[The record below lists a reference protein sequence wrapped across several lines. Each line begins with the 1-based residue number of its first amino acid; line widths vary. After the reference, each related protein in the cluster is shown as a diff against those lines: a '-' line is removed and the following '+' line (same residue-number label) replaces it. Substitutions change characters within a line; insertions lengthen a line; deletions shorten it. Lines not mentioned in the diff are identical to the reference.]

1 MTKKNIETIYPLS
14 ASQQGMLFET
24 LSAPESGIHIEQLTG
39 VFKGNLDISAFERAW
54 QRVIDRH
61 SILRTCFIWKEQD
74 EPLQVVLRQVNVPL
88 EQLNWRQL
96 SSSEVEE
103 QLIVFLQ
110 AERHLAINLSKAPL
124 IRLVLVHLGEE
135 NYQFICTYHHILM
148 DGWSVS
154 SIFQEFF
161 AFYEAFRRG
170 QDLHL
175 EKPRP
180 YRDYIAWLK
189 KQDLSKAKA
198 FWYKTLRGFTKPTSL
213 GTTIESVNISNPEQ
227 LYGEQ
232 KVYLPAPA
240 TATLQSLAKQYRLT
254 LNTLIQ
260 GVWALVLSRYSN
272 EVDVV
277 FGITVSGRP
286 SDLEGVE
293 SMTGLFINSLPIR
306 VKVSLRASFWF
317 WLKDIQIYNVELQ
330 QYEYS
335 PTGQIHQWSEVPAA
349 LPFYESLLVFEN
361 FPDISRQQSS
371 DLSINISQTR
381 FEGAQTKYALTL
393 LVVPGSELRF
403 DIIYDRRRFDS
414 ADITSIQ
421 EHFLILLK
429 SIVAEPEQQIAT
441 LLNRIPISQIPKI
454 RLLPKQ
460 DLLNSGRA
468 FVAPRNPVEKVLT
481 GIWKQILGVDQVGVD
496 NNFFELGGH
505 SLLATQVMSRIR
517 DTFQLELPLRHL
529 FESPTIAGLAKRIET
544 VMKLEQRLKSP
555 PIVRVSRDSNLPL
568 SFAQARLWLLEQ
580 LYPGSL
586 TYNDLSGLRLVGFLN
601 LAALEQSLGEIIRRH
616 EALRTTF
623 HMVDGQPF
631 QVIAP
636 SLTVKL
642 PVVDLRELPE
652 AQQKALVQQLITEES
667 QRCFDLIQGPLL
679 RCTLLRIH
687 EEEHIVLFT
696 IHHIISDGWSMGVLV
711 QELGVLYEVFCAG
724 KPSSLP
730 ELPIQYAD
738 FAVWQRQWIQGEVL
752 EAQLAYWKKQLGN
765 NLPVLQLPTTRPRAE
780 VKTSP
785 CATQSFVISLKE
797 FKALQILSRQE
808 GVTLF
813 MTLLA
818 GFQVLLQRYTNQDDI
833 VVGTDVAN
841 RNRAEIEP
849 LIGFFVNLL
858 VLRTDLSG
866 NPSFQEL
873 LKRVRSC
880 TLGAYAHQDLPFDQ
894 LVKALQPDRNLSNT
908 APLFQVL
915 FVLQN
920 APMPPLELPGLT
932 LSLLEF
938 ENKIARFDVALF
950 LTETEQGILGKW
962 QYNSDLFDATTIT
975 RMTDNFQKLLNSIV
989 SQPDVRI
996 SNLEMLTDAER
1007 EQQALQKRDRKA
1019 FKQEKF
1025 ISVAPKS
1032 VILSQERLI
1041 KTNYLQPRQ
1050 TFPLVIQPDADEID
1064 FIAWTKN
1071 NQKFLETE
1079 LLKHGTILFR
1089 GFHVNSVSE
1098 FESVAQA
1105 ICPDLFGEYGDLP
1118 RAEESGKVYG
1128 STPYPNNTAILFHN
1142 ESSHLHQFPLKIWF
1156 FCVQPAE
1163 QGGETPIVDCRK
1175 AYQLL
1180 NPKLRERLTEKQLM
1194 YTRHYTDGLDVSWQD
1209 FFRTNDK
1216 SIVEKY
1222 CRQAGIDCEWYDNNS
1237 LLTRQVRPAVAV
1249 HTNTGEKVF
1258 FNQIQL
1264 HHISYLDAE
1273 VRASLLSLF
1282 EEEKLP
1288 RNVYYGDKTPIED
1301 SVITEINEVYQ
1312 QSKTSFPWQ
1321 KGDILMLDNM
1331 LAAHGRYPYEGKRKI
1346 VVAMGEMIQ
1355 SQDIVL
1361 GGKKGGKK

>member
-1 MTKKNIETIYPLS
+1 MNKKNIETIYPLS

-24 LSAPESGIHIEQLTG
+24 LYAPESGIHIEQLTG
-39 VFKGNLDISAFERAW
+39 VFQGNLDISAFERAW
-54 QRVIDRH
+54 QQVIDRH
-61 SILRTCFIWKEQD
+61 SVLRTCFIWKEQD
-74 EPLQVVLRQVNVPL
+74 EPLQVVLRQVKVPL
-88 EQLNWRQL
+88 EQIDWRQL
-96 SSSEVEE
+96 SSTEQQE
-103 QLIVFLQ
+103 QLEAFLQ
-110 AERHLAINLSKAPL
+110 AERHLGINLSKAPL
-124 IRLVLVHLGEE
+124 IRLALIHLGEE
-135 NYQFICTYHHILM
+135 NYQFICSHHHILM

-161 AFYEAFRRG
+161 AFYEAFCRG
-170 QDLHL
+170 QNLHL
-175 EKPRP
+175 EKPHP

-189 KQDLSKAKA
+189 KQDLSKAEA
-198 FWYKTLRGFTKPTSL
+198 FWRKTLRGFTKPTPL
-213 GTTIESVNISNPEQ
+213 GKTVESGNVSHPEQ

-240 TATLQSLAKQYRLT
+240 TATLQSLARQYRLT

-260 GVWALVLSRYSN
+260 GVWALLLSRYSN

-277 FGITVSGRP
+277 FGITVSGRQ

-306 VKVSLRASFWF
+306 VKVSPRASFWF
-317 WLKDIQIYNVELQ
+317 WLKDIQSYNVELQ

-335 PTGQIHQWSEVPAA
+335 PTGQIHQWSELAAA

-381 FEGAQTKYALTL
+381 FKGAQTKYALTL
-393 LVVPGSELRF
+393 LVVPASELRI
-403 DIIYDRRRFDS
+403 DIIYDKRRFDS
-414 ADITSIQ
+414 ADITWIQ
-421 EHFLILLK
+421 EHFLTLLK
-429 SIVAEPEQQIAT
+429 SIVADPNQQLAT
-441 LLNRIPISQIPKI
+441 LLDKIPVSQIPKI
-454 RLLPKQ
+454 RLLPKH
-460 DLLNSGRA
+460 DPLNCDHA
-468 FVAPRNPVEKVLT
+468 FVAPRNPVEEVLT

-505 SLLATQVMSRIR
+505 SLLATQVMSRVR
-517 DTFQLELPLRHL
+517 DAFQLELPLRHL
-529 FESPTIAGLAKRIET
+529 FESPTIAGLAKQIET
-544 VMKLEQRLKSP
+544 VMKLEQRLESP
-555 PIVRVSRDSNLPL
+555 PIVRVSRDGNLPL
-568 SFAQARLWLLEQ
+568 SFAQARLWLLER

-601 LAALEQSLGEIIRRH
+601 LAALEESLGEIIRRH

-623 HMVDGQPF
+623 YMVNGQPF
-631 QVIAP
+631 QAIAP

-642 PVVDLRELPE
+642 PVVDLRELLK
-652 AQQKALVQQLITEES
+652 AQQEALVQQLITEES

-679 RCTLLRIH
+679 RCTLLRLH
-687 EEEHIVLFT
+687 EQEHIVLFT
-696 IHHIISDGWSMGVLV
+696 IHHIISDGWSMGVFV
-711 QELGVLYEVFCAG
+711 QELAALYEAFCAE
-724 KPSSLP
+724 KASPLP

-738 FAVWQRQWIQGEVL
+738 FAVWQRHWMQGEVL
-752 EAQLAYWKKQLGN
+752 EAQLTYWEKQLGN
-765 NLPVLQLPTTRPRAE
+765 NLPVLQLPTACPRAE
-780 VKTSP
+780 VKASP
-785 CATQSFVISLKE
+785 CATQSFVIPSKE
-797 FKALQILSRQE
+797 SKGLQTLSRQE

-841 RNRAEIEP
+841 RNRAETES

-880 TLGAYAHQDLPFDQ
+880 ALGAYAHQDLPFDQ
-894 LVKALQPDRNLSNT
+894 LVKALQPERNLSNT

-932 LSLLEF
+932 LSMLEF

-989 SQPDVRI
+989 SQPDARI
-996 SNLEMLTDAER
+996 GNLEMFTDTER
-1007 EQQALQKRDRKA
+1007 EQQALQKRERKA
-1019 FKQEKF
+1019 FKREKF
-1025 ISVAPKS
+1025 ISVAPKAVS
-1032 VILSQERLI
+1032 LSQERLI
-1041 KTNYLQPRQ
+1041 KTTYLQLGQ

-1064 FIAWTKN
+1064 FVVWAKT
-1071 NQKFLETE
+1071 NQKFIETE
-1079 LLKHGTILFR
+1079 LLKYGAILFR
-1089 GFHVNSVSE
+1089 GFNVDSVSE

-1105 ICPDLFGEYGDLP
+1105 MCPDLFGEYGDLP
-1118 RAEESGKVYG
+1118 RAGESGKVYG
-1128 STPYPNNTAILFHN
+1128 STPYPPDKAILFHN
-1142 ESSHLHQFPLKIWF
+1142 ESSHLYQWPLKILF
-1156 FCVQPAE
+1156 FCVQPAKL
-1163 QGGETPIVDCRK
+1163 GGETPIIDCRK

-1180 NPKLRERLTEKQLM
+1180 NPKLRERLAENQFM
-1194 YTRHYTDGLDVSWQD
+1194 YVRNYTNGLDVSWQD
-1209 FFRTNDK
+1209 FFRTDDK
-1216 SIVEKY
+1216 SEVENY
-1222 CRQAGIDCEWYDNNS
+1222 CRKSQIDFEWYDNNG
-1237 LLTRQVRPAVAV
+1237 LTTRQLRPALAV
-1249 HTNTGEKVF
+1249 HPKTSEPVF

-1264 HHISYLDAE
+1264 HHIAYLDAE
-1273 VRASLLSLF
+1273 VRDSLLYTF
-1282 EEEKLP
+1282 GEKKLP
-1288 RNVYYGDKTPIED
+1288 RNVYYGDGTPIED
-1301 SVITEINEVYQ
+1301 EVITEINEVYQ
-1312 QSKTSFPWQ
+1312 QSRISFPWQ
-1321 KGDILMLDNM
+1321 QGDILMLDNM
-1331 LAAHGRYPYEGKRKI
+1331 LTAHGRNSYLGYRKI
-1346 VVAMGEMIQ
+1346 VVAMGEMIRNDQ
-1355 SQDIVL
+1355 
-1361 GGKKGGKK
+1361 